1 VDLVKKKRVKEAME
15 HTFRG
20 YRNRAWGSDDVK
32 PDSGGPRNSRNKW
45 GAFIVD
51 SSTTLALMGMWE
63 ELAEE
68 LDFIVTKIEFRSPVG
83 LVDPFETT
91 IRYLGG
97 LVSLVELGDSGV
109 IPAKVFTS
117 TRRKGVLQKATILA
131 DHLLLAFDPR
141 SGLPWPRVDF
151 STGEVSADEATIGP
165 ARAGSNFLENCVLSK
180 LTGNSEY
187 CARAT
192 RSWAPLV
199 RSKYVEEIPGLVDGR
214 IDVATGDPLGT
225 ERHWDSGHDSYYEY
239 LLKAHL
245 LLPDSPNAAIY
256 KHSWIRAADAVR
268 NNLTTRSAPSAKSV
282 MSHLYM
288 GKWNG
293 PWYLNEMS
301 HLAHF
306 ASGNL
311 ILGGKYLQRKDLIV
325 MGQALL
331 EGSRHTYAASP
342 LGLAPGVFS
351 WTPSHGSKS
360 GTYEPKTKRQRAEFD
375 QYGFWV
381 ADARYRLRPEYV
393 ESLFYAF
400 RITGEQR
407 YRDWAWDAFEA
418 MERHCKTRFGYAGI
432 QDVMVGK
439 DDVEWIDEEESF
451 WAAETLKY
459 LYLIFEDVSVASLDD
474 WIFSTEGHL
483 VKKGR

>member
-1 VDLVKKKRVKEAME
+1 
-15 HTFRG
+15 
-20 YRNRAWGSDDVK
+20 
-32 PDSGGPRNSRNKW
+32 
-45 GAFIVD
+45 
-51 SSTTLALMGMWE
+51 
-63 ELAEE
+63 
-68 LDFIVTKIEFRSPVG
+68 
-83 LVDPFETT
+83 
-91 IRYLGG
+91 
-97 LVSLVELGDSGV
+97 
-109 IPAKVFTS
+109 
-117 TRRKGVLQKATILA
+117 
-131 DHLLLAFDPR
+131 
-141 SGLPWPRVDF
+141 
-151 STGEVSADEATIGP
+151 
-165 ARAGSNFLENCVLSK
+165 
-180 LTGNSEY
+180 
-187 CARAT
+187 
-192 RSWAPLV
+192 
-199 RSKYVEEIPGLVDGR
+199 
-214 IDVATGDPLGT
+214 
-225 ERHWDSGHDSYYEY
+225 
-239 LLKAHL
+239 
-245 LLPDSPNAAIY
+245 
-256 KHSWIRAADAVR
+256 
-268 NNLTTRSAPSAKSV
+268 
-282 MSHLYM
+282 M

>member
-1 VDLVKKKRVKEAME
+1 ME

-20 YRNRAWGSDDVK
+20 YRNKAWGSDDVK
-32 PDSGGPRNSRNKW
+32 PVSGGHKNSRNRW

-51 SSTTLALMGMWE
+51 SSTTLAMMGMWE
-63 ELAEE
+63 DLAEE
-68 LDFIVTKIEFRSPVG
+68 LDFIVNKVDFNTPLG

-109 IPAKVFTS
+109 IPTKVFTS
-117 TRRKGVLQKATILA
+117 SRRRGVLQQAVTLA
-131 DHLLLAFDPR
+131 DKLLLAFDPH

-151 STGEVSADEATIGP
+151 ATGEVSADERTVGP

-192 RSWAPLV
+192 QSWAPLV
-199 RSKYVEEIPGLVDGR
+199 RNKYFEEIPGLVDGR
-214 IDVATGDPLGT
+214 VDVLTSEPVGRN
-225 ERHWDSGHDSYYEY
+225 RHWDSGHDSYYEY

-245 LLPDSPNAAIY
+245 LLPDSPNAKIY
-256 KHSWIRAADAVR
+256 KDRWIQAAEAVR
-268 NNLTTRSAPSAKSV
+268 LNLTTRSAPSPKSP
-282 MSHLYM
+282 MGHLFM

-293 PWYLNEMS
+293 PWYINEMS
-301 HLAHF
+301 HLACF
-306 ASGNL
+306 APGNL
-311 ILGGKYLQRKDLIV
+311 LLGGKHLQRKDLIV
-325 MGQALL
+325 LGQALL
-331 EGSRHTYAASP
+331 EGCRHVYVASP
-342 LGLAPGVFS
+342 TGLGPEVFS
-351 WTPSHGSKS
+351 WIPALGSKQ
-360 GTYEPKTKRQRAEFD
+360 GTYEPKSDRQRAEFD
-375 QYGFWV
+375 QYGFWL
-381 ADARYRLRPEYV
+381 ANSQYKLRPEYV

-432 QDVMVGK
+432 QDVMVEK
-439 DDVEWIDEEESF
+439 DDVKWRDEEESF
-451 WAAETLKY
+451 WSAETLKY
-459 LYLIFEDVSVASLDD
+459 LYLIFEDVNIASLDD
-474 WIFSTEGHL
+474 WIFSTEGHMF
-483 VKKGR
+483 KKGR